1 MFNVGVY
8 GLGGFG
14 KQLVSS
20 IQGKSDKIR
29 VVACAARTRAN
40 VEQFAREKGIDIV
53 DDYAKLLADPRV
65 QGVILATPHS
75 LHPAHVQQAAR
86 AGKHVFVEKPFALNA
101 AAAAETVRVCREHG
115 VKFGVGFNRRF
126 RPAMQELRRV
136 VTSGSLGR
144 LLHLEGHFSGA
155 PGNRPP
161 GSWRSSR
168 AENPGGSMTARG
180 VHIADGMISIA
191 GPVREMLAQSSRNV
205 TTAEHD
211 DVTFMLFRFAEGV
224 TGYLATLSAGPDFWR
239 VHAFCAKGW
248 AEVRG
253 EHLLTV
259 CEQQGAKPVV
269 TEYPATDTLKAGLE
283 AFADA
288 ATGGAPHP
296 VTPEQ
301 AINSSAVLGAIE
313 ESVAR
318 SGWVKLV

>member
-1 MFNVGVY
+1 MVNVGVY

-14 KQLVSS
+14 KQLVAS
-20 IQGKSDKIR
+20 IQGKSEKIR
-29 VVACAARTRAN
+29 VVACAARTRSN
-40 VEQFAREKGIDIV
+40 VEQFAREHGIDIV
-53 DDYAKLLADPRV
+53 DDYATLLADPRV

-86 AGKHVFVEKPFALNA
+86 AGKHVFVEKPFALTA

-115 VKFGVGFNRRF
+115 ITLGVDFNRRF
-126 RPAMQELRRV
+126 RPAMQELRRL
-136 VTSGSLGR
+136 VTTGALGK
-144 LLHLEGHFSGA
+144 LLHLEGQFSGA

-180 VHIADGMISIA
+180 VHVADGMISIA
-191 GPVREMLAQSSRNV
+191 GPVSEMLAQSSRNV

-211 DVTFMLFRFAEGV
+211 DRTFMLFRFASGV

-239 VHAFCAKGW
+239 VHAFCEKGW
-248 AEVRG
+248 AEVRD

-259 CEQQGAKPVV
+259 CEQRGAKPVAK
-269 TEYPATDTLKAGLE
+269 EFPATDTLKAGLE

-288 ATGGAPHP
+288 VAGGAPHP

-301 AINSSAVLGAIE
+301 AINSSAVLEGIE
-313 ESVAR
+313 KSVA
-318 SGWVKLV
+318 SGGWVKL

>member
-1 MFNVGVY
+1 MLNVGVY

-14 KQLVSS
+14 KQLVNS
-20 IQGKSDKIR
+20 IQGKSEKIR
-29 VVACAARTRAN
+29 VVACAARTRSN

-53 DDYAKLLADPRV
+53 EDYAKLLAEPRV

-75 LHPAHVQQAAR
+75 LHPTHVQQAAR

-101 AAAAETVRVCREHG
+101 EAATETVRVCREHG

-126 RPAMQELRRV
+126 RPAMQELRKL
-136 VTSGSLGR
+136 VTGGSLGQ
-144 LLHLEGHFSGA
+144 LLHLEGHFSGE
-155 PGNRPP
+155 PSNRPP

-180 VHIADGMISIA
+180 IHVADAMISIA
-191 GPVREMLAQSSRNV
+191 GPASEMLAQSSRNV

-211 DVTFMLFRFAEGV
+211 DVTFMLLRFAGGV
-224 TGYLATLSAGPDFWR
+224 TGYLATLSTGPDFWR

-253 EHLLTV
+253 EHVLTV
-259 CEQQGAKPVV
+259 CEKRGAKPVT
-269 TEYPATDTLKAGLE
+269 TEFPETDTLRAGLE

-288 ATGGAPHP
+288 AAGGPAHP
-296 VTPEQ
+296 VTPEH
-301 AINSSAVLGAIE
+301 AISSSAVLGAIE
-313 ESVAR
+313 KSAA
-318 SGWVKLV
+318 SGSWVKL

>member
-1 MFNVGVY
+1 MLNVGVY

-14 KQLVSS
+14 RQLVGSV
-20 IQGKSDKIR
+20 QGKSEKIR

-40 VEQFAREKGIDIV
+40 VEQFARENGIDIV
-53 DDYAKLLADPRV
+53 DDYAKLLADPRIE
-65 QGVILATPHS
+65 GVILATPHS
-75 LHPAHVQQAAR
+75 LHPTHVQQAAR

-101 AAAAETVRVCREHG
+101 AAAAETVRVCRERG
-115 VKFGVGFNRRF
+115 VKLGVDFNRRF
-126 RPAMQELRRV
+126 RPAMQELRKL
-136 VTSGSLGR
+136 VTNGSLGK
-144 LLHLEGHFSGA
+144 LLHLEGQFSGA

-180 VHIADGMISIA
+180 VHVADGMISIA
-191 GPVREMLAQSSRNV
+191 GPVSEMLAQSSRNV

-211 DVTFMLFRFAEGV
+211 DRTFMLFRFASGV

-239 VHAFCAKGW
+239 VHAFCEKGW

-259 CEQQGAKPVV
+259 CEKQGAKPVV

-288 ATGGAPHP
+288 VAGGPPHP
-296 VTPEQ
+296 VTPED
-301 AINSSAVLGAIE
+301 AINSSAVLEAIE
-313 ESVAR
+313 KSVAGG
-318 SGWVKLV
+318 GWVKLG